1 MRILLDSH
9 VVILLINEPEK
20 LADDVIEIIVDGKN
34 EIFCSL
40 ASIWEIAIKLSI
52 GRIEVDLE
60 ILLETLKNNNILLL
74 HIDEKHILKTKSLPL
89 LHKDPFDRMIVAQ
102 TIVENL
108 CLFTRDKVLREYSK
122 KLIKLV

>member
-9 VVILLINEPEK
+9 VVIWLINEPEK
-20 LADDVIEIIVDGKN
+20 LIEDIIETIVDGKN

-52 GRIEVDLE
+52 GRITIDLDAF
-60 ILLETLKNNNILLL
+60 LETLKENNILLL
-74 HIDEKHILKTKSLPL
+74 SIDEKHILKTKSLPL

-102 TIVENL
+102 AIVENL
-108 CLFTRDKVLREYSK
+108 YLFTRDKILKEYSK
-122 KLIKLV
+122 KLVKLV